1 MDTRKKD
8 AIRCVDYYSRVAYA
22 VISFSYCSIFST
34 SIDLIIVAMWRLLF
48 DRVIIASFII
58 DVT

>member
-22 VISFSYCSIFST
+22 VISQSFSYCSIFST
-34 SIDLIIVAMWRLLF
+34 SIDL
-48 DRVIIASFII
+48 
-58 DVT
+58 